1 MTEQLTAACLR
12 RLWKFGRV
20 GNLPENDSLAWWT
33 HEHLLAKMLLK
44 LPDRGQK
51 RQAVVR
57 RGGSE
62 ALKEP
67 TLPWWDVQRSPS
79 SGNALHPASTP
90 ESRVDNHSKEL
101 PGHGVVQTDLIF
113 ALQLHPARI
122 ADDADSEPSTKHGQC
137 VSALQ
142 RPTATRVAGFGT
154 WKEMGRFVKRGER
167 GIQILA
173 PMIGNRRRNADT
185 AQNTDAD
192 GNAKPQPVLIGFR
205 AVYVFDVEQTEGAE
219 LPEFE
224 HNISGEVGEQRDR
237 LIDFLA
243 QQNIT
248 LEFNERIAPALGVS
262 YGGKI
267 ALLPGQSK
275 PEEFVTLV
283 HETAHE
289 LLHKAERRTFTTATV
304 RETEAEAV
312 AFIVGQA
319 IGLEMG
325 NASSDYIQM
334 YNGNATLLTESLE
347 VIQRTSAV
355 ILAAIRIDESA
366 EPATERE
373 QFAAAS

>member
-1 MTEQLTAACLR
+1 MEFSNQTTSIAAKTASNGTASNAAPHRKNAAQRNRCDSPYQGRTAQKDNPTQLIIKQAVDFLIRQVEAGKSETLAAYLTAMAR
-12 RLWKFGRV
+12 FHNYSFGNIV
-20 GNLPENDSLAWWT
+20 A
-33 HEHLLAKMLLK
+33 
-44 LPDRGQK
+44 
-51 RQAVVR
+51 
-57 RGGSE
+57 
-62 ALKEP
+62 
-67 TLPWWDVQRSPS
+67 
-79 SGNALHPASTP
+79 
-90 ESRVDNHSKEL
+90 
-101 PGHGVVQTDLIF
+101 I
-113 ALQLHPARI
+113 AR
-122 ADDADSEPSTKHGQC
+122 
-137 VSALQ
+137 Q

-154 WKEMGRFVKRGER
+154 WKEMGRFVKRGEK

-173 PMIGNRRRNADT
+173 PMIGHRRRNDEDV
-185 AQNTDAD
+185 QNTGAD
-192 GNAKPQPVLIGFR
+192 GSTKPRPVLIGFR
-205 AVYVFDVEQTEGAE
+205 AVYVFDVEQTEGAA

-224 HNISGEVGEQRDR
+224 HSISGEVGEQRER

-243 QQNIT
+243 QQNIA

-334 YNGNATLLTESLE
+334 YNGNATLLAESLE

-355 ILAAIRIDESA
+355 ILAAIRDDESA

>member
-1 MTEQLTAACLR
+1 MKRRNGITSIATTTASNGTASTQAAPHSKNAAHRNRSDSPYQGRTAQKDNPTQLII
-12 RLWKFGRV
+12 
-20 GNLPENDSLAWWT
+20 
-33 HEHLLAKMLLK
+33 
-44 LPDRGQK
+44 
-51 RQAVVR
+51 RQAVDFLI
-57 RGGSE
+57 GQIEAGKSE
-62 ALKEP
+62 
-67 TLPWWDVQRSPS
+67 TLAAYLTAMARFHNYSF
-79 SGNALHPASTP
+79 GNIVA
-90 ESRVDNHSKEL
+90 
-101 PGHGVVQTDLIF
+101 I
-113 ALQLHPARI
+113 AR
-122 ADDADSEPSTKHGQC
+122 
-137 VSALQ
+137 Q
-142 RPTATRVAGFGT
+142 RPAATRVAGFGT

-173 PMIGNRRRNADT
+173 PMVGNRRRNGEA

-205 AVYVFDVEQTEGAE
+205 AVYVFDVAQTEGAD

-243 QQNIT
+243 QQNIA

-289 LLHKAERRTFTTATV
+289 LLHKADRRTFTTATV

-334 YNGNATLLTESLE
+334 YNGNATLLAESLE

-355 ILAAIRIDESA
+355 ILAAIRVDESA
-366 EPATERE
+366 EPATESE